1 MPSSNLG
8 RGARAAAALL
18 ALVASAPALRAQQN
32 PGAVSA
38 PPAGRVV
45 RALEGDVLLREFAF
59 DSGGS
64 IPGLRLHY
72 RTLGRPRRDAA
83 GVVRNAVLILH
94 GTGGA
99 GTQFLGANFAGE
111 LFGPGQPLDTTRYY
125 VILPD
130 GIGHGASSKPSD
142 GLHARFPRYTYAD
155 MVRAEQRLLEEGLG
169 VRHLRLVLGTSMG
182 CMHAW
187 VWGTTRPGY
196 ADALAPFACLPTQI
210 AGRNRMLRRMAMDD
224 IRQDPAWRGGEY
236 AAQPPGLRA
245 ALQILFVMG
254 SAPLVQQAQAPTQRA
269 ADSVITAFLDAR
281 QRSTDANDFLYQF
294 DASRD
299 YDPSGLL
306 ERVRVPVLAINSAD
320 DEINPPNLGIMERLI
335 PRVPTARYVLIPAG
349 PTTRGHGTHT
359 QAAVWKGELARFL
372 DALPPVPAL
381 SAAAR

>member
-1 MPSSNLG
+1 MSHRVLLAALFALG
-8 RGARAAAALL
+8 AARAG
-18 ALVASAPALRAQQN
+18 AQTN

-38 PPAGRVV
+38 PPGP
-45 RALEGDVLLREFAF
+45 RAAAALQGDAVLPDFRF
-59 DSGGS
+59 DSGGML
-64 IPGLRLHY
+64 PALRLHY

-111 LFGPGQPLDTTRYY
+111 LFGPGQPLDTARYY
-125 VILPD
+125 VVLPD
-130 GIGHGASSKPSD
+130 GIGHGQSSKPSD
-142 GLHARFPRYTYAD
+142 GLHARFPHYTYGD
-155 MVRAEQRLLEEGLG
+155 MVRAERRLLEEGLG

-210 AGRNRMLRRMAMDD
+210 AGRNRMFRRMAMDD
-224 IRQDPAWRGGEY
+224 IRLDPAWQHGEY
-236 AAQPPGLRA
+236 RAQPPGLTA
-245 ALQILFVMG
+245 ALQVLFVMG

-269 ADSVITAFLDAR
+269 ADSVITAFLAAR
-281 QRSTDANDFLYQF
+281 RVATDANDFLYQF

-299 YDPSGLL
+299 YDPSALL
-306 ERVRVPVLAINSAD
+306 DRVRVPVLAINSAD
-320 DEINPPNLGIMERLI
+320 DEINPPDLGIMERLI

-359 QAAVWKGELARFL
+359 QAAVWKAELARFL
-372 DALPPVPAL
+372 DALPPAEITPP
-381 SAAAR
+381 